1 VKPLRAGVLGLG
13 TMGRHHVRILGD
25 LPDVELAGAAD
36 PSPVARAA
44 TRAPGLCADLT
55 GLLAR
60 GIDICVVATPA
71 LTHTALGLELAAA
84 GVHTLIEKPLAPDA
98 AAGRRLAAAFESRGL
113 IGCVGHVERCNAAL
127 RALRAR
133 LAHGELGAVFQVATR
148 RQGPYPQ
155 RIRDVGVVMDLAT
168 HDIDL
173 TGWIAGSPY
182 QRVAAFSARP
192 SGGQREDL
200 VAISG
205 VLRDGTVTSHLVN
218 WLSPA
223 KERVVTVTGERGC
236 LHADML
242 ACELWF
248 HRNGAVTSDGP
259 RERPFRGA
267 SEGDVT
273 RYAVVRREPLRVELE
288 QFRDAVLGRPADV
301 VTMRQGIA
309 AVEVADAVLAAA
321 RAGAAVDL
329 ASGMK
334 RRSRPAAG
342 SPLALRAGTPA

>member
-1 VKPLRAGVLGLG
+1 VKPLRAGVAGLG

-25 LPDVELAGAAD
+25 LPDVELVGAAD
-36 PSPVARAA
+36 PSPAARAA
-44 TRAPGLCADLT
+44 TRAPGVTPDLP
-55 GLLAR
+55 GLLAL

-113 IGCVGHVERCNAAL
+113 VGCVGHIERYNAAL
-127 RALRAR
+127 RALRTR
-133 LAHGELGAVFQVATR
+133 LVHGELGSVFQVATR

-168 HDIDL
+168 HDVDV

-192 SGGQREDL
+192 SGSQREDL
-200 VAISG
+200 VAITG

-218 WLSPA
+218 WLSPM
-223 KERVVTVTGERGC
+223 KERIITVTGERGC
-236 LHADML
+236 LSADML
-242 ACELWF
+242 GCELWF

-259 RERPFRGA
+259 PGHPFRGA
-267 SEGDVT
+267 SEGDLT
-273 RYAVVRREPLRVELE
+273 RYAVVRREPLRAELE

-301 VTMRQGIA
+301 VTLREGIA

-321 RAGAAVDL
+321 GTGTTVDL
-329 ASGMK
+329 DDGTK
-334 RRSRPAAG
+334 RPGQPAG